1 MLSPSACS
9 VFGSPSL
16 LPSLMDRPEAHSATR
31 GERDKLQ
38 MLLHPPNEEPTP
50 PGWLWRESAVIC
62 LVKPLQK
69 LLQHPADELMK
80 ADFLAE
86 DK

>member
-1 MLSPSACS
+1 MVLRLI
-9 VFGSPSL
+9 L
-16 LPSLMDRPEAHSATR
+16 LPEV
-31 GERDKLQ
+31 GETQLQ

-50 PGWLWRESAVIC
+50 PGGLWRESAEIC
-62 LVKPLQK
+62 LVKPQK
-69 LLQHPADELMK
+69 LLQHQSDELSK

>member
-1 MLSPSACS
+1 MVLRLI
-9 VFGSPSL
+9 L
-16 LPSLMDRPEAHSATR
+16 LPEVRETQ
-31 GERDKLQ
+31 LQ
-38 MLLHPPNEEPTP
+38 MLLHLPNEEPTP

-69 LLQHPADELMK
+69 LLQHPTDELMK

>member
-1 MLSPSACS
+1 MQ
-9 VFGSPSL
+9 
-16 LPSLMDRPEAHSATR
+16 
-31 GERDKLQ
+31 LQ
-38 MLLHPPNEEPTP
+38 MILHPLNEEPTP
-50 PGWLWRESAVIC
+50 PGGLWRESAEIH

-69 LLQHPADELMK
+69 LLQHQTDELSK